1 MPRRNGD
8 GLALLADPTRR
19 DIVAILA
26 IRPTRPSVLAKRL
39 GLSRPAV
46 SRQLHLLAE
55 AGLVVAHP
63 WVPDGRFV
71 AYTLEFRSQGRIIA
85 WLAGT
90 EVGLLPSVYRMPAP
104 APGAEGD
111 AADGPH
117 AASATDGARGATDSD

>member
-1 MPRRNGD
+1 M
-8 GLALLADPTRR
+8 
-19 DIVAILA
+19 
-26 IRPTRPSVLAKRL
+26 
-39 GLSRPAV
+39 
-46 SRQLHLLAE
+46 
-55 AGLVVAHP
+55 VAHP

-111 AADGPH
+111 SADGPH
-117 AASATDGARGATDSD
+117 AASATDWARGATDSD